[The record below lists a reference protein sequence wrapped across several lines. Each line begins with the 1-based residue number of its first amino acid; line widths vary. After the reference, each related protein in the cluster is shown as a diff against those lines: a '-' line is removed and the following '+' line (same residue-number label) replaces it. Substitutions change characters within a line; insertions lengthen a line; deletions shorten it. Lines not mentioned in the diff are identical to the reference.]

1 MDKRQFLKN
10 SSAFVTGTF
19 LSRFAAG
26 EAQTPPRTNWSEN
39 YRYHAKN
46 LEIPQTLEQL
56 QQTVRKSTKLKALGS
71 RHSFNAIADSPEDQV
86 SLEHFN
92 QMAIDP
98 GYRTVTI
105 GGGVTYDKLALY
117 LDSLGYA
124 VHNLASLTEITV
136 AGAAATGT
144 HGSGNQNGNLATSVA
159 GMEIV
164 TADGDVVTLTR
175 EHDGEQFLGAVVGLG
190 GVGVV
195 SKITLDIQPTFRM
208 RQVVY
213 ENLPIDTLKDNL
225 NDIFASGYSVSLFTD
240 WQQHRIAQVW
250 VKSLADPRRP
260 RRIPAELFGAQ
271 AAKVKL
277 HPIAGHPAESC
288 TEQLGIPGPW
298 YERLPHFRI
307 GFTPSDGHELQTEY
321 FVPREK
327 GYEAILAVEELR
339 DHITPHL
346 FISELRTIA
355 ADNLWMSPC
364 YQRDSMT
371 IHFTWKPDWPAVRE
385 VLPLI
390 ESKLEAKL
398 APYQPRPHWAKLF
411 TMPPSRL
418 MPQYVKLP
426 GYQALL
432 KHYDP
437 NGKFLNAFLNRNI
450 YGA

>member
-1 MDKRQFLKN
+1 MDKRQFLKT
-10 SSAFVTGTF
+10 SSAFLTGTI
-19 LSRFAAG
+19 LSRLAAD
-26 EAQTPPRTNWSEN
+26 EAQAQPRTNWSEN
-39 YRYHAKN
+39 YQYHAKG
-46 LEIPQTLEQL
+46 LEVPQTLEQL
-56 QQTVRKSTKLKALGS
+56 EETVRKPGKLKALGS
-71 RHSFNAIADSPEDQV
+71 RHSFNTIADSTGNQV

-92 QMAIDP
+92 QMTIDP

-105 GGGVTYDKLALY
+105 GGGVTYDKLAIY
-117 LDSLGYA
+117 LNGRGYA

-136 AGAAATGT
+136 AGATATGT

-164 TADGDVVTLTR
+164 TADGNVVALTKER
-175 EHDGEQFLGAVVGLG
+175 DGDQFLGAVVGLG
-190 GVGVV
+190 GLGVV
-195 SKITLDIQPTFRM
+195 SKMTLYIQPAFRM

-213 ENLPIDTLKDNL
+213 ENLPINTLKEHL

-240 WQQHRIAQVW
+240 WQEHRIPQVW
-250 VKSLADPRRP
+250 VKSIDDPRMP
-260 RRIPAELFGAQ
+260 RRIPSELWGAQ

-277 HPIAGHPAESC
+277 HPIAGHPTESC
-288 TEQLGIPGPW
+288 TDQLGIPGPW

-327 GYEAILAVEELR
+327 GYEAILAVGQLR
-339 DHITPHL
+339 EHITPHL

-355 ADNLWMSPC
+355 ADNFWMSPC

-371 IHFTWKPDWPAVRE
+371 IHFTWKPDWPAVRK

-390 ESKLEAKL
+390 EATL
-398 APYQPRPHWAKLF
+398 APFQARPHWAKMF

-418 MPQYVKLP
+418 MPLYEKLP
-426 GYQALL
+426 GYQDLL

-437 NGKFLNAFLNRNI
+437 NGKFRNAFLDRNI
-450 YGA
+450 YGLSS